1 MRTLIFALILQGT
14 LAMQL
19 GVLAPR
25 SQVALRRADVLAS
38 EVRPA

>member
-1 MRTLIFALILQGT
+1 MRALIFALILQGT

-25 SQVALRRADVLAS
+25 SQVALRRADLRLS